1 MTIGAALV
9 RRTHGATVTD
19 AGATAQTTPTARGSV
34 GEGSALTKR
43 AGIGTAAPRA
53 PAAPA
58 ITSEETMS
66 LIPVRLTTPQAV
78 AAAAA
83 GRGSRAGRASHLSNS
98 LFLFLFL
105 RQR

>member
-9 RRTHGATVTD
+9 RRTHVATVTD

-58 ITSEETMS
+58 ITSEETMY

-78 AAAAA
+78 AAAA